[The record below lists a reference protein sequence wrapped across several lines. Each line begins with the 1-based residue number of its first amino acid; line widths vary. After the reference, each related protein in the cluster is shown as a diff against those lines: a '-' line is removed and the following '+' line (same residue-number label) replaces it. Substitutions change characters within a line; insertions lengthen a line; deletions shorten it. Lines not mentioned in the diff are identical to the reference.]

1 MANPFPFVAGDVLTA
16 AELNGIGEVGTL
28 FTPTITNGV
37 LGNGTLS
44 ATYQRVNKI
53 VVATYVWTLG
63 STSTITGGL
72 QFSFPFTA
80 TSSTNMPIQIL
91 GGALFTDVSAGADFV
106 IIPYHATTAN
116 VGFLTSVASTAF
128 TTVGLVNA
136 TAPVAFGTGDV
147 VRARII
153 YEAA

>member
-1 MANPFPFVAGDVLTA
+1 MPSPFPFTAGQVLTA
-16 AELNGIGEVGTL
+16 AQLNGIGESGVV

-37 LGNGTLS
+37 LGNGTIS

-53 VVATYVWTLG
+53 VIATYVWTLG

-72 QFSFPFTA
+72 QFSLPFTA
-80 TSSTNMPIQIL
+80 TSATNMPVQIL
-91 GGALFTDVSAGADFV
+91 GGALFTDASGGVDFV

-116 VGFLTSVASTAF
+116 VGFLTSVASTAY

-136 TAPVAFGTGDV
+136 TAPVAFGTGDI

>member
-1 MANPFPFVAGDVLTA
+1 MPSPFPFTAGQVLTA
-16 AELNGIGEVGTL
+16 AQMNSIGESGIV

-37 LGNGTLS
+37 LGNGTMS

-63 STSTITGGL
+63 STSTITGSL
-72 QFSFPFTA
+72 QFSLPFTA
-80 TSSTNMPIQIL
+80 TSATNMPVQIL
-91 GGALFTDVSAGADFV
+91 GTGLFSDSSAGVDYV
-106 IIPYHATTAN
+106 IMPYHATTAN
-116 VGFLTSVASTAF
+116 VGFLTSIASTAF

-136 TAPVAFGTGDV
+136 TAPVAFGTNDV
-147 VRARII
+147 IRARFI

>member
-1 MANPFPFVAGDVLTA
+1 MANPFPFVAGSVLTA
-16 AELNGIGEVGTL
+16 AQLNGIGESGIT

-37 LGNGTLS
+37 IGNGVMS

-53 VVATYVWTLG
+53 VIATYTYTLG

-72 QFSFPFTA
+72 QFSLPFTA
-80 TSSTNMPIQIL
+80 TSAANMPTQIL
-91 GGALFTDVSAGADFV
+91 GTGLYSDASAGVDFV
-106 IIPYHATTAN
+106 IMPYHATTAN
-116 VGFLTSVASTAF
+116 VGFLTSIASTAF

-136 TAPVAFGTGDV
+136 TAPVAFGTNDII
-147 VRARII
+147 RARFI

>member
-1 MANPFPFVAGDVLTA
+1 MASPFPFTAGQVLTA
-16 AELNGIGEVGTL
+16 AQLNSIGESGIV

-37 LGNGTLS
+37 LGNGTMS

-72 QFSFPFTA
+72 QFSLPFTA
-80 TSSTNMPIQIL
+80 TSASNMPIQIYGNGL
-91 GGALFTDVSAGADFV
+91 YSDASVGVDYV
-106 IIPYHATTAN
+106 IYGYHATTAN
-116 VGFLTSVASTAF
+116 VGFAISIASTAY
-128 TTVGLVNA
+128 TTIGLVNA
-136 TAPVAFGTGDV
+136 TVPVAFGTGDLI
-147 VRARII
+147 RARII